1 MTSCIYIKH
10 QLLSKHNYIIS
21 GYSNWNW
28 ESFGFRLKDF
38 CEFFFSLHS
47 LLLLI
52 EPKYHTIFF
61 YEYYYDELAQLFTIQ
76 KTNIRPLIGLLP
88 KISSVYEKQQVIYL
102 GMYYVQVLHI
112 LKILLICFINLKCC
126 MIRSL

>member
-1 MTSCIYIKH
+1 M
-10 QLLSKHNYIIS
+10 N
-21 GYSNWNW
+21 
-28 ESFGFRLKDF
+28 
-38 CEFFFSLHS
+38 FFLSLHS

>member
-1 MTSCIYIKH
+1 M
-10 QLLSKHNYIIS
+10 N
-21 GYSNWNW
+21 
-28 ESFGFRLKDF
+28 
-38 CEFFFSLHS
+38 FFLSLHS

-61 YEYYYDELAQLFTIQ
+61 YKYYYDELAQLFTIQ

-112 LKILLICFINLKCC
+112 
-126 MIRSL
+126 